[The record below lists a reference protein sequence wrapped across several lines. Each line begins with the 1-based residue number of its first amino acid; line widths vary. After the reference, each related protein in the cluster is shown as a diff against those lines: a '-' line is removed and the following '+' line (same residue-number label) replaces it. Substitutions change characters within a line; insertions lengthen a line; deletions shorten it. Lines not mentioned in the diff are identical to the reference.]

1 MGIKTVFPVETR
13 EQGRRQVGAA
23 SGYRPRPRL
32 LPEPHS
38 WGRGVGCPWKK
49 PVWSSHCA
57 CSPACGIW
65 PHLCVPPAPR
75 QATQLQPLPLGGGGV
90 WRPHSLK
97 GTGGC
102 WPWSSCATRGSS
114 DQFSEPLLTQ
124 CSSACTQACS
134 ALLSKETCPR
144 VSPPPSSE

>member
-1 MGIKTVFPVETR
+1 MAGTPVGIKTVFPVETR
-13 EQGRRQVGAA
+13 EQGGRQVGAA

-38 WGRGVGCPWKK
+38 WGRGMGCPWKK

-75 QATQLQPLPLGGGGV
+75 QATQLQPLPLVGGCV

-102 WPWSSCATRGSS
+102 WPWSSCATVAPRISFLS
-114 DQFSEPLLTQ
+114 RFSPSVPPL
-124 CSSACTQACS
+124 AHKP
-134 ALLSKETCPR
+134 ALRC
-144 VSPPPSSE
+144 